1 MKKFI
6 ILFFMLGN
14 LCVFSQF
21 TISTE
26 YTDLHIWDDNNNDWG
41 DVVSEY
47 ENFTFLEFNEEFTFM
62 TLTAF
67 GTKTSYFLNNPEYD
81 EELDHHSY
89 DATSDS
95 GYETTLI
102 VDIKAETPNI
112 RFITNIEE
120 STILVRHKVKTVFSD
135 EE

>member
-1 MKKFI
+1 MKKFS

-14 LCVFSQF
+14 ICLFSQF

-26 YTDLHIWDDNNNDWG
+26 YTDLYMWDDNNNEWG
-41 DVVSEY
+41 DVVTEY
-47 ENFTFLEFNEEFTFM
+47 ENYTFLEFNEEFTFM
-62 TLTAF
+62 TLTTF
-67 GTKTSYFLNNPEYD
+67 GDKTSYFLSNPEYD
-81 EELDHHSY
+81 EELDHHTY

-102 VDIKAETPNI
+102 VDIKAEKPNI
-112 RFITNIEE
+112 RFIIDIEE
-120 STILVRHKVKTVFSD
+120 STILVRHKVKTWFSD

>member
-1 MKKFI
+1 MNKLVTF
-6 ILFFMLGN
+6 LVMFFSIS
-14 LCVFSQF
+14 VFSQF

-26 YTDLHIWDDNNNDWG
+26 YTDLYMWDDNNNEWG

-47 ENFTFLEFNEEFTFM
+47 ENYTFLEFNEESTFM
-62 TLTAF
+62 TLTSF
-67 GTKTSYFLNNPEYD
+67 GTKTSYFLTNPEYD
-81 EELDHHSY
+81 EELDHYTY

-102 VDIKAETPNI
+102 VDLKAEEPNI
-112 RFITNIEE
+112 RFIMDIEE
-120 STILVRHKVKTVFSD
+120 STILVRHKVKTWFNY